1 MSRRAFVALLA
12 ASVVAVW
19 AQSAAGA
26 VSVQTNRT
34 QIATRLG
41 DKFTLRTT
49 VVNHGSTPAKGL
61 IAHLNIV
68 GLDPSI
74 YVDPE
79 DWSSHRTRYLET
91 IPPGASTAIDWR
103 LQAVSAGKVDVYAA
117 VLPSGATARPPV
129 TSPAVRVAI
138 ADKRTLNS
146 GGILPLALG
155 VPALLGALA
164 VGVRIRRGAA

>member
-1 MSRRAFVALLA
+1 VLLA
-12 ASVVAVW
+12 ASVLLAVS
-19 AQSAAGA
+19 AQGAGGA
-26 VSVQTNRT
+26 VSVQTSRT

-41 DKFTLRTT
+41 DKFTIRTT
-49 VVNHGSTPAKGL
+49 VVNRGSTAAKGL

-91 IPPGASTAIDWR
+91 IPPGGSTAIDWR

-117 VLPSGATARPPV
+117 VLPGGATARPPV

-164 VGVRIRRGAA
+164 VGVRVRRGAG